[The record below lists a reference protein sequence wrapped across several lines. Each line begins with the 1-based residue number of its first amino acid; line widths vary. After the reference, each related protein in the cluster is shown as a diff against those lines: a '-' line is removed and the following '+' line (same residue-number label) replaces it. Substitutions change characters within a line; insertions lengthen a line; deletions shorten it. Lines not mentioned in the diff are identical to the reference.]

1 MTRFRWRSIIHIL
14 GVLTALN
21 GLFMLLALPF
31 AFHYQDGSWPA
42 LLTSALLS
50 LIIGGGSAGFTIR
63 YKQEVRKREGYLIVA
78 LGWVVLSLFGSL
90 PYYISGAIP
99 EYTDAFFET
108 MSGFTTTGATI
119 LQDIEAMPKGLLF
132 WRSCTQWI
140 GGMGMIVLAVAIL
153 PILGVGG
160 MQLFVAE
167 VPGVSYDRLQPRIR
181 ETAKRLW
188 YIYTG
193 LTLLLCALLMMA
205 GMDFFEGI
213 NHAFTTLSTGGFSPK
228 NLSIGHY
235 DSGAIHYL
243 ISAFMF
249 IGGTNFLL
257 IYYLMRGDAKNLI
270 KNEEFRYYAL
280 IIGLITVFVT
290 AVLVF
295 QSGYPFE
302 KAFREGLFQ
311 VIAIVTTTGYATAD
325 FTEWGSILTWLFLLL
340 MFTGA
345 MAGSTSGSMKLVR
358 HIIVAKNSIL
368 ELKRLIHPAAIIP
381 VRFNNK
387 PVPSDIT
394 YNILAFV
401 IIYITIF
408 GVSAFAMTVIG
419 LDVKTAIG
427 AVATSI
433 GNVGPGLGAVG
444 PSENFSVIPTE
455 GKWILSFLMMMGR
468 LELFTVLIIFTAYFW
483 RRQ

>member
-1 MTRFRWRSIIHIL
+1 MVRFHWKSIIHIL
-14 GVLTALN
+14 GVLAALN

-31 AFHYQDGSWPA
+31 SFYYEDAAWPA

-50 LIIGGGSAGFTIR
+50 LVIGGGSAGFTIR
-63 YKQEVRKREGYLIVA
+63 FKQEVRKREGYLIVA

-90 PYYISGAIP
+90 PYYLSGAIP
-99 EYTDAFFET
+99 VYTDAFFET

-119 LQDIEAMPKGLLF
+119 LQDIEAVSPSLLF

-193 LTLLLCALLMMA
+193 LTLLLSALFMMG
-205 GMDFFEGI
+205 GMTFFDGI
-213 NHAFTTLSTGGFSPK
+213 NHALTTLATGGFSPK
-228 NLSIGHY
+228 NASIGHY
-235 DSGAIHYL
+235 DSAYIQYL
-243 ISAFMF
+243 TSIFMF
-249 IGGTNFLL
+249 VGGTNFIL
-257 IYYLMRGDAKNLI
+257 IYYLIRGNVKNI
-270 KNEEFRYYAL
+270 IQNEEFKIYAGMVL
-280 IIGLITVFVT
+280 LITLFVT
-290 AVLVF
+290 LLLF
-295 QSGYPFE
+295 SQSYYSLE
-302 KAFREGLFQ
+302 ESFRKGLFQ
-311 VIAIVTTTGYATAD
+311 VIAIITTTGFSTAD
-325 FTEWGSILTWLFLLL
+325 FTEWGAILTWLFFLL

-345 MAGSTSGSMKLVR
+345 MAGSTSGGMKLVR
-358 HIIVAKNSIL
+358 HIIVAKNSVL

-381 VRFNNK
+381 VRFNQK
-387 PVPSDIT
+387 PVRSEIT

-408 GVSAFAMTVIG
+408 GASSLLMTFIG

-427 AVATSI
+427 AVATSL
-433 GNVGPGLGAVG
+433 GNVGPGLGQVG
-444 PSENFSVIPTE
+444 PSENFSSLPWE
-455 GKWILSFLMMMGR
+455 SKWILAFLMMMGR
-468 LELFTVLIIFTAYFW
+468 LELFTVLILFTAYFW
-483 RRQ
+483 RRE